1 MRIDLHTHSDR
12 SDGTDRPSE
21 LVARAVSAG
30 LDVLALTDH
39 DTAVGWD
46 EARAAA
52 TEHGIGL
59 VPGMEI
65 SCVHG
70 GVGVHLLAYL
80 LDPSYPPLAEELRR
94 VLDGR
99 SARLPATLERLRGL
113 GVDIT
118 RDDVLAVSGSSA
130 ATGRPHVAD
139 ALVAKGVVRDR
150 TEAFDRFLA
159 QGRPAYVRRYAADL
173 VEMIGLVTR
182 AGGVS
187 VLANPWG
194 RHSRRALDVA
204 TLTTLT
210 EAGLAGLEVEHQDH
224 DRPTRAEL
232 RAVTER
238 LGLLRTGSSDFHGAG
253 KLDCPLGANTTDP
266 EQFERLLAAAAAS
279 AGASGRPTPQPVVP

>member
-12 SDGTDRPSE
+12 SDGTDRPGE
-21 LVARAVSAG
+21 LVARAVEAG
-30 LDVLALTDH
+30 LAVLALTDH
-39 DTAVGWD
+39 DTSVGWD

-52 TEHGIGL
+52 TERGIGL

-65 SCVHG
+65 SCAHA

-80 LDPSYPPLAEELRR
+80 LDPSYPPLAEELQR

-99 SARLPATLERLRGL
+99 SARLPATLDRLRGV
-113 GVDIT
+113 GIDIT
-118 RDDVLAVSGSSA
+118 RDDVLAVSGSAA

-150 TEAFDRFLA
+150 TEAFDRYLA

-173 VEMIGLVTR
+173 VEMIRLVAQ
-182 AGGVS
+182 AGGAS
-187 VLANPWG
+187 VLAHPWG

-204 TLTTLT
+204 TLTTLKET
-210 EAGLAGLEVEHQDH
+210 GLAGLEIDHQDH
-224 DRPTRAEL
+224 DQATRAEL
-232 RAVTER
+232 RAVAER

-253 KLDCPLGANTTDP
+253 KLDCPLGANTTEPD
-266 EQFERLLAAAAAS
+266 QYERLLTVAAAS
-279 AGASGRPTPQPVVP
+279 ASESGRPTPAPVLP